1 MDNYK
6 ILNLKKDMREMQ
18 VQHNRLTTLC
28 AVLLKNIKLLREDL
42 ENYKSSK
49 VLGNTSQ
56 SSGQSTQSGQM
67 GQLGQR
73 KMNKYS
79 DDTQD
84 DRHAD
89 ERHADEIL
97 RQLSYS
103 N

>member
-56 SSGQSTQSGQM
+56 STQSTQLGQM
-67 GQLGQR
+67 GGQSSQR